1 MSACSFLY
9 RSPKAD
15 VFMFHFN
22 IKKQQNKTKKRVKKK
37 KELGHNGPNTTLKRV
52 AQPNGRLN
60 EWTLWEKQ

>member
-1 MSACSFLY
+1 
-9 RSPKAD
+9 
-15 VFMFHFN
+15 MFHFN

-37 KELGHNGPNTTLKRV
+37 KELGHNGLNTTLKRV

>member
-1 MSACSFLY
+1 
-9 RSPKAD
+9 
-15 VFMFHFN
+15 MFHFN